1 MLDRRQ
7 CYLSFS
13 TKINVSA
20 WLFIA
25 HMRRRGTFPAG
36 EEEYGNTKATA
47 NYTNQRWLIATGITT
62 GNPGSVIVPQY
73 SASNI
78 TVFVWGKNTIVKPV
92 GNTHRA
98 LVTSG
103 NTRSGSY
110 LLQASSWRNSFSSE
124 QSINLCSLYTSPKA
138 FRFYSCRFL
147 PNDLHH

>member
-7 CYLSFS
+7 RYLSFS

-25 HMRRRGTFPAG
+25 HMRQRGTFPAG

-47 NYTNQRWLIATGITT
+47 NYTNQRCLIATGITT

-73 SASNI
+73 SASKI
-78 TVFVWGKNTIVKPV
+78 TVFVWGKNTIVKAA

-103 NTRSGSY
+103 NTRNGSS
-110 LLQASSWRNSFSSE
+110 LLPASSWRNSFS
-124 QSINLCSLYTSPKA
+124 
-138 FRFYSCRFL
+138 
-147 PNDLHH
+147 